1 MDSQLAVLTSRVDNL
16 EKDIDTLK
24 NEQKEM
30 RQNLI
35 NSIQSLNENLTRQ
48 TTLMEKMEQRA
59 EKQDARLDKIDE
71 KLGKVN
77 LDLQTIK
84 SNKASDLSVV
94 VGDFLKSNGKLII
107 VAIIVIIAGLLGLNA
122 SEILTVIQGG

>member
-1 MDSQLAVLTSRVDNL
+1 MDSQLAVLTNRVDNL